1 MFDYTCAVLREAGLE
16 HITLGVILVMVAQTW
31 IALCGA
37 RKKCQDQ
44 GRYQTAKSG
53 WVSLA
58 PWAEDEGRCIRT
70 LLDLMPRA
78 GMDLPTLAKIR
89 KEMGDESPQDELFDD
104 LVGHAR
110 GSPNA
115 ALLN

>member
-1 MFDYTCAVLREAGLE
+1 MYDYTCAVLREAKLE
-16 HITLGVILVMVAQTW
+16 HLTLGVILVMIAQTW

-37 RKKCQDQ
+37 RKKCQEQ

-53 WVSLA
+53 WTSLA

-78 GMDLPTLAKIR
+78 GMDLTTLAKIR
-89 KEMGDESPQDELFDD
+89 KDMGEENPQDDLFDE
-104 LVGHAR
+104 LVNHAR

-115 ALLN
+115 GLLN